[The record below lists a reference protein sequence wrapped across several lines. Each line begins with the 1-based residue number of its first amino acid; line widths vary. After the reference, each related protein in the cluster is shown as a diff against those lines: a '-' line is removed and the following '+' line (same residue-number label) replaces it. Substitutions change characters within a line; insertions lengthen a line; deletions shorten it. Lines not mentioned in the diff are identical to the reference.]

1 MTSGAHFGG
10 SFNAKAEGKSTDVE
24 ALTVCKRCSVVSTVL
39 SCLKDYATLP
49 AIFFMTE
56 DKSTSPRAPSTD
68 PQPPCQ
74 VCRLCLTRIVS
85 EVVK

>member
-24 ALTVCKRCSVVSTVL
+24 ALTFCKRCSVVSTVL

-49 AIFFMTE
+49 AIFFYDRGQE
-56 DKSTSPRAPSTD
+56 YFAPCPKHRPST
-68 PQPPCQ
+68 
-74 VCRLCLTRIVS
+74 TVS
-85 EVVK
+85 GMSVVSDWNCERSS